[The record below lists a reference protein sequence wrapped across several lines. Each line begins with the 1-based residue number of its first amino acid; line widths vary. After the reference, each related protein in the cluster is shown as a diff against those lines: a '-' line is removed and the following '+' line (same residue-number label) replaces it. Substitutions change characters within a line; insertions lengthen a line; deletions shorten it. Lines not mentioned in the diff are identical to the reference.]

1 MKDFGHM
8 DPSDKQLRTV
18 IDTIPALAWCC
29 FPDGTT
35 EFSNRRWLDYTG
47 LSQDEVLGWGWQ
59 RAVHPDDLNAVAE
72 AWRLMLASGKAGGGE
87 FRLRRFDGE
96 YGWFLFRAEP
106 FRDEHG
112 ELVRWYG
119 ISTDIEERKQAEE
132 KLRQDERELHLVID
146 TIPSLAW
153 RTLPDGSGEF
163 WNKRWYDYTGLTQEE
178 CLGLGW
184 HRGVHPED
192 VTPLMNKWAEVLASG
207 EAGEGEARFRRHDG
221 VFRWFLIR
229 AAPLRDETGK
239 IVSWYGI
246 STDIEER
253 KQAEEKL
260 RQDECELRRITD
272 AIPQTI
278 IVQDPD
284 GIPIYANKA
293 LLDYTGLTIED
304 VSRPDFRA
312 RIAHPED
319 FERLR
324 DIRQAALL
332 SGRLSNERRIA
343 AG

>member
-119 ISTDIEERKQAEE
+119 ISADIQDRKQAEE
-132 KLRQDERELHLVID
+132 KLRQDERE
-146 TIPSLAW
+146 
-153 RTLPDGSGEF
+153 
-163 WNKRWYDYTGLTQEE
+163 
-178 CLGLGW
+178 
-184 HRGVHPED
+184 
-192 VTPLMNKWAEVLASG
+192 
-207 EAGEGEARFRRHDG
+207 FR
-221 VFRWFLIR
+221 L
-229 AAPLRDETGK
+229 
-239 IVSWYGI
+239 
-246 STDIEER
+246 
-253 KQAEEKL
+253 
-260 RQDECELRRITD
+260 ITD
-272 AIPQTI
+272 AIAQMI
-278 IVQDPD
+278 AVYDPE
-284 GIPIYANKA
+284 GTLIYANQTV
-293 LLDYTGLTIED
+293 LDYMGLTIDEAIC
-304 VSRPDFRA
+304 PDCRA
-312 RIAHPED
+312 RTVHPDD

-324 DIRQAALL
+324 DTREVALRRGL
-332 SGRLSNERRIA
+332 PYEIELRLRRKD
-343 AG
+343 G